1 MILALARGIRQRMA
15 FRASRI
21 AWSSLVL
28 CVAWLAL
35 GPQSSHAAGTF
46 TRRPY
51 RVAADSILQYVQSQ
65 QLPNGRI
72 RVLFQFSGPVQAH
85 SLSPGANA
93 NYVIQFNGAVLAP
106 TVPNIIPVNL
116 PPVQTVSIT
125 QQGNALTVTLSMTQ
139 PVQPKVLNAPGYL
152 EILEVPGSGA
162 PAQQN
167 IYQPPQQPQASG
179 GSLTQIVR
187 LHYADVSEVV
197 GILTG
202 NGNVAPGNQFNPQP
216 TNIGSQSVGGTFGG
230 LNTGQS
236 TQPFQQFTQYQ
247 QGVPAEQQALG
258 QRVTDNIAVDRRL
271 NAIILTGTPDQIAQ
285 AQSLI
290 SKIDVPVQSVLLDTQ
305 VLEVNDT
312 GARSIGLPF
321 NQSETSPISHIF
333 NTQAQILNNIPSQ
346 AVAGALAIQ
355 SDIWALVSEGKAR
368 VLASPKIL
376 TQDGLSASI
385 LTGDSLP
392 IRVTTPVGV
401 GGVGAVSS
409 QVEYI
414 NVGVN
419 LQILPRVT
427 GSGGVDADIYSQ
439 VSSVTGFDSSGDPQI
454 STRQAQTKVNL
465 LEGQTLVIGGLLQQR
480 DIRNLQKVW
489 LLGDI
494 PLVGYLFR
502 FYTET
507 KQNTNL
513 VITVTP
519 HIVPAPS
526 GGLGESQMPPAQ
538 TAPAGPQQSTPAP
551 GQRQAPYQGPR
562 LQ

>member
-1 MILALARGIRQRMA
+1 LAWGSFGAMRSKVARVSRVGLLFASIAVICALGARSSDAASTQLAG
-15 FRASRI
+15 FRA
-21 AWSSLVL
+21 
-28 CVAWLAL
+28 
-35 GPQSSHAAGTF
+35 AA
-46 TRRPY
+46 PY
-51 RVAADSILQYVQSQ
+51 RVAADSVLQYVQSQ

-72 RVLFQFSGPVQAH
+72 RILLQFSGPVQAH
-85 SLSPGANA
+85 PISIGASA
-93 NYVIQFNGAVLAP
+93 NYVVQFSGAVLAP

-116 PPVQTVSIT
+116 PPIQTVSVT
-125 QQGNALTVTLSMTQ
+125 QQGNALTVSLALTT
-139 PVQPKVLNAPGYL
+139 PAQPKILSAPGYL
-152 EILEVPGSGA
+152 TILEVPVSGGA
-162 PAQQN
+162 PQPAGGFQQ
-167 IYQPPQQPQASG
+167 QQAPAATGPG
-179 GSLTQIVR
+179 GTQLQIIR
-187 LHYADVSEVV
+187 LRYADVSEVV

-202 NGNVAPGNQFNPQP
+202 NGNIAPGNTFNPQP
-216 TNIGSQSVGGTFGG
+216 TNIGQGALGG
-230 LNTGQS
+230 LGQFNGGQGVQ
-236 TQPFQQFTQYQ
+236 QPFQQFTQYQ
-247 QGVPAEQQALG
+247 QAAGEQQALG
-258 QRVTDNIAVDRRL
+258 QRVTDNIAIDRRL
-271 NAIILTGTPDQIAQ
+271 NAIIMTGTPDQIAQ
-285 AQSLI
+285 AQALI
-290 SKIDVPVQSVLLDTQ
+290 AKIDVPVESVLLDTQ
-305 VLEVNDT
+305 VLEVNET
-312 GARSIGLPF
+312 GAKSIGLPY
-321 NQSETSPISHIF
+321 NQSDSSPISHIF

-355 SDIWALVSEGKAR
+355 SDIWALVSTGKAR

-427 GSGGVDADIYSQ
+427 GNGGVDADVYSQ

-465 LEGQTLVIGGLLQQR
+465 MEGQTLVIGGLLQQR

-494 PLVGYLFR
+494 PIVGYLFR

-519 HIVPAPS
+519 HIVPAPGVGAQGQGAPQGTS
-526 GGLGESQMPPAQ
+526 GQPVMPLPAM
-538 TAPAGPQQSTPAP
+538 PQAVP
-551 GQRQAPYQGPR
+551 GPR

>member
-1 MILALARGIRQRMA
+1 MILGLFEAPQGRPIAHR
-15 FRASRI
+15 SRT
-21 AWSSLVL
+21 
-28 CVAWLAL
+28 AWLAL
-35 GPQSSHAAGTF
+35 ALGLALFCSPLSSSSSNAAGTSATARF
-46 TRRPY
+46 NPGTPY

-72 RVLFQFSGPVQAH
+72 RILLQFSGPVQTRPV
-85 SLSPGANA
+85 SVGASA
-93 NYVIQFNGAVLAP
+93 NYVVQFSGAVLAP

-116 PPVQTVSIT
+116 PPIQTVSVT
-125 QQGNALTVTLSMTQ
+125 QQGNALTVSLAMTSAA
-139 PVQPKVLNAPGYL
+139 QPKILSAPGYL
-152 EILEVPGSGA
+152 TIIEVPQSGGTSQEQNGF
-162 PAQQN
+162 QQ
-167 IYQPPQQPQASG
+167 QQQPAAAPG
-179 GSLTQIVR
+179 GMQTQVIR

-197 GILTG
+197 GILSG
-202 NGNVAPGNQFNPQP
+202 NANVTPTTFNPQP
-216 TNIGSQSVGGTFGG
+216 TNIGSQGGG
-230 LNTGQS
+230 LGGLGAGINNGQAI
-236 TQPFQQFTQYQ
+236 QPFQQFSQYQ
-247 QGVPAEQQALG
+247 QGVPAEQQAMG
-258 QRVTDNIAVDRRL
+258 QRITDNLAIDRRL
-271 NAIILTGTPDQIAQ
+271 NAIIVTGTPDQIAQ
-285 AQSLI
+285 AQALI
-290 SKIDVPVQSVLLDTQ
+290 QKIDVPVQSILLDTT
-305 VLEVNDT
+305 VLEIDET
-312 GARSIGLPF
+312 GARSIGLPY
-321 NQSETSPISHIF
+321 NQSQTSPITHIF
-333 NTQAQILNNIPSQ
+333 NTQAQVLNNIPSQ

-368 VLASPKIL
+368 VLTSPKIL

-401 GGVGAVSS
+401 GGVGAVAS

-427 GSGGVDADIYSQ
+427 GNGGVDADVYSQ

-465 LEGQTLVIGGLLQQR
+465 LEGQTLVIGGLLQQQ

-502 FYTET
+502 FYTQT

-519 HIVPAPS
+519 HIVPAP
-526 GGLGESQMPPAQ
+526 GEQTGSPQREGSPQGSTPQPGAPAQ
-538 TAPAGPQQSTPAP
+538 
-551 GQRQAPYQGPR
+551 

>member
-1 MILALARGIRQRMA
+1 MRVLRVGPFALALA
-15 FRASRI
+15 
-21 AWSSLVL
+21 LL
-28 CVAWLAL
+28 CGAL
-35 GPQSSHAAGTF
+35 IPSSSHAAGVGGS
-46 TRRPY
+46 RPLRATSSY

-65 QLPNGRI
+65 QLPSGRVRI
-72 RVLFQFSGPVQAH
+72 LLQFSGPVQAR
-85 SLSPGANA
+85 PVAVGATST
-93 NYVIQFNGAVLAP
+93 YVVQFFGAVLAP

-116 PPVQTVSIT
+116 PPIQTVSVT
-125 QQGNALTVTLSMTQ
+125 QQGNALTVSVSMTS
-139 PVQPKVLNAPGYL
+139 PAQPKLTNGPGYL
-152 EILEVPGSGA
+152 TVIEVPQGGAQPVPQSGFQQQQVPAAA
-162 PAQQN
+162 P
-167 IYQPPQQPQASG
+167 G
-179 GSLTQIVR
+179 GVQTQIVR

-197 GILTG
+197 GILSG
-202 NGNVAPGNQFNPQP
+202 NANVAPGNTFNPQP
-216 TNIGSQSVGGTFGG
+216 TNIGSQNGLGGASFGQAIG
-230 LNTGQS
+230 GQS
-236 TQPFQQFTQYQ
+236 VQPFQQFSQYQ
-247 QGVPAEQQALG
+247 QAVPSEQQALG
-258 QRVTDNIAVDRRL
+258 QRVTDNIAIDRRL

-285 AQSLI
+285 AEALI
-290 SKIDVPVQSVLLDTQ
+290 NKIDIPVQSVLLDTE
-305 VLEVNDT
+305 VLEVNET
-312 GARSIGLPF
+312 GAKSIGLPY
-321 NQSETSPISHIF
+321 NQSETSPITHIF

-355 SDIWALVSEGKAR
+355 SDIWALVNEGRAR

-427 GSGGVDADIYSQ
+427 GNGGVDADVYSQ

-526 GGLGESQMPPAQ
+526 GGTGSGAPPAGGPSPA
-538 TAPAGPQQSTPAP
+538 APPPGMQPGPQ
-551 GQRQAPYQGPR
+551 